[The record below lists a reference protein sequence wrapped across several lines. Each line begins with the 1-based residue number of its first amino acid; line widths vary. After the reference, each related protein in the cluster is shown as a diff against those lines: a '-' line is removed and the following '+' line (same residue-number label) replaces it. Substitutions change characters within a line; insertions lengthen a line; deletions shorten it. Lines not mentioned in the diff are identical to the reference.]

1 VDFGELND
9 KAIKGLMNLSKIMSR
24 FSLYIHEQP
33 LNYLNMDE
41 YFGSHFQRQVYGARL
56 HEFIEREQDDDC
68 THYGSK
74 NGSLHIR
81 CHSRSRI

>member
-9 KAIKGLMNLSKIMSR
+9 KEIKGLMYLSKIVSR

-33 LNYLNMDE
+33 LMYLIMDE
-41 YFGSHFQRQVYGARL
+41 NFGSHFQRQVYGARL
-56 HEFIEREQDDDC
+56 HEFIEREQDDEC

-74 NGSLHIR
+74 HGSLHIR
-81 CHSRSRI
+81 CQSRSRI